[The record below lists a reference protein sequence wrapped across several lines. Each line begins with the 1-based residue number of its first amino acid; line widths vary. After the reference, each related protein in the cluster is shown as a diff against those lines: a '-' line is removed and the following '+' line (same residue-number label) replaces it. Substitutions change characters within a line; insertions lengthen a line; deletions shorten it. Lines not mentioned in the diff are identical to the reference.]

1 MFQTINR
8 KTKTSVIKS
17 ISSLDV
23 LTLIVKSLAPGVVG
37 IRTEKSKVIVALN
50 SLIRFLVVELGGGR
64 ATSEGQQLTF
74 HRLSFS

>member
-1 MFQTINR
+1 MFQIINR
-8 KTKTSVIKS
+8 KKKTSVIKD

-23 LTLIVKSLAPGVVG
+23 LTLIVKLLAPGVVG
-37 IRTEKSKVIVALN
+37 IGTEKSKVIVALN

-64 ATSEGQQLTF
+64 ATSGGQQLKF